1 MESSA
6 QWQTRESEKLDEN
19 FFQKYGIMCEHM
31 IHFME
36 LQATLIVLCN
46 STYKY
51 SWLPNGNSTFV
62 LEMIS

>member
-1 MESSA
+1 
-6 QWQTRESEKLDEN
+6 
-19 FFQKYGIMCEHM
+19 MCEHM

-51 SWLPNGNSTFV
+51 SWLPNGNYTFV